1 MTGTLGLF
9 SLVDLFQL
17 LTASSRTGR
26 LLVEHP
32 EGTARVY
39 FDRGKVVHAE
49 FGECRGVDAVYHLF
63 GDERGSF
70 EFGLGLPAPDTTIQ
84 TSTDNLLLEAI
95 RRVDEYRRDN
105 PVQDTQAVNQANPQ
119 PSYAP
124 DAVPAAAKDDA
135 DDLTLADKESE
146 VLRLANG
153 GRNLSEIAQSA
164 GLGLDE
170 VRKIVARLS
179 QVGAL
184 ELQNK
189 KPRVARLV
197 TQLGKRLPRGTVGI
211 DEQILANWE
220 RMLGEPTTRVACR
233 RPDGKVDV
241 YAAQGVSGAG
251 PYLLLSKETLFAANL
266 SVNTALLVKPANGL
280 N

>member
-39 FDRGKVVHAE
+39 FDRGRIVHAE
-49 FGECRGVDAVYHLF
+49 FGESRGVEAVYSLF

-105 PVQDTQAVNQANPQ
+105 PE
-119 PSYAP
+119 PSPPPYTP
-124 DAVPAAAKDDA
+124 DAVPAPAKDEA
-135 DDLTLADKESE
+135 DGLTLADREAE

-153 GRNLSEIAQSA
+153 GRNLDEIAQSA
-164 GLGLDE
+164 GLELNE
-170 VRKIVARLS
+170 VREIVSRLS

-211 DEQILANWE
+211 DEQILANWA
-220 RMLGEPTTRVACR
+220 RMLGEPAVRVACR

-241 YAAQGVSGAG
+241 YAAQGVTGAG
-251 PYLLLSKETLFAANL
+251 PYLLLSKETLFSANL

>member
-26 LLVEHP
+26 LLIEHP
-32 EGTARVY
+32 AGTARVY

-49 FGECRGVDAVYHLF
+49 FGDARGVDAVYTLF

-95 RRVDEYRRDN
+95 RRVDEHRRDESEF
-105 PVQDTQAVNQANPQ
+105 PSQ
-119 PSYAP
+119 PSYTP
-124 DAVPAAAKDDA
+124 DAVPAPAQESA
-135 DDLTLADKESE
+135 DLTLAEREAE

-153 GRNLSEIAQSA
+153 GRSLGEIAEVA
-164 GLGLDE
+164 KLELGE
-170 VRKIVARLS
+170 VREIVARLS

-220 RMLGEPTTRVACR
+220 RMLGQPTTRVACR

-241 YAAQGVSGAG
+241 YNAQSMTGTG

-266 SVNTALLVKPANGL
+266 SVNTALLVKPAPGAN
-280 N
+280 

>member
-1 MTGTLGLF
+1 MI
-9 SLVDLFQL
+9 
-17 LTASSRTGR
+17 
-26 LLVEHP
+26 EHP
-32 EGTARVY
+32 QGAARVY

-49 FGECRGVDAVYHLF
+49 FGESRGVEAVYELF

-105 PVQDTQAVNQANPQ
+105 PEPTPQ
-119 PSYAP
+119 TSYTP
-124 DAVPAAAKDDA
+124 DAVPAPAKDESNGLA
-135 DDLTLADKESE
+135 LADKEAE

-153 GRNLSEIAQSA
+153 GRNLDEIAQSA
-164 GLGLDE
+164 DLELDE
-170 VRKIVARLS
+170 VREIVSRLS

-197 TQLGKRLPRGTVGI
+197 TQLGKRLPRNTVGI
-211 DEQILANWE
+211 DEQILANWA
-220 RMLGEPTTRVACR
+220 RMLGEPAVRVACR

-241 YAAQGVSGAG
+241 YAAQSVTGAG